1 MTNYVYIATSLDGFI
16 ATSDGG
22 LDWLDEIPNP
32 EGSDFGYAE
41 FMSGVDAIVMGRKTF
56 EKVLTFGSWPYDKP
70 VFVLSKGI
78 VDIPK
83 ELVGRV
89 KTISGSPKELVNQLG
104 ELGHRNLYIDGGIT
118 IQGFLEDDLIDE
130 MIVTR
135 IPVLLGKGVPLFGKL
150 TKRMYFSHERTELL
164 NDMLVKSHYKR
175 KRA

>member
-1 MTNYVYIATSLDGFI
+1 MTNYIYIATSLDGFI

-32 EGSDFGYAE
+32 EGSDFGHAE

-56 EKVLTFGSWPYDKP
+56 EKVLTFGSWPYNKP
-70 VFVLSKGI
+70 VFVLSKGT
-78 VDIPK
+78 VDVPK

-150 TKRMYFSHERTELL
+150 TKRMYFYHKRTELL

-175 KRA
+175 KRD